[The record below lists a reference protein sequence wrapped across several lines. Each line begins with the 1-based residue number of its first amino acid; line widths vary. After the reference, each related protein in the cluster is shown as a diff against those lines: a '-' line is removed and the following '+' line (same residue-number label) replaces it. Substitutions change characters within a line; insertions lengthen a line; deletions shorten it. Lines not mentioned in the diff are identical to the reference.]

1 MAPNDPLPDDIAA
14 VMVSDAQTLEELFLS
29 EGESFAGIDLDAAT
43 DPPTP
48 QKKDWRE
55 LVWDAE
61 AANLTTIAPSPTEV
75 NENEGGDSS
84 RDAEGEEVRAKEGE
98 EVRARE
104 KTRCTE
110 CVSRDLRCTSPDP
123 NTKARSCMQCQ
134 VYHRSCTT
142 SEKRK
147 EREIIEVESSGSKG
161 EYSYN

>member
-1 MAPNDPLPDDIAA
+1 MEQAPVDPSTPAEVPATSHSGETPVAPNDPLPDDIAA

-104 KTRCTE
+104 KTRCE
-110 CVSRDLRCTSPDP
+110 RGRRRG
-123 NTKARSCMQCQ
+123 ARSA
-134 VYHRSCTT
+134 
-142 SEKRK
+142 
-147 EREIIEVESSGSKG
+147 
-161 EYSYN
+161 